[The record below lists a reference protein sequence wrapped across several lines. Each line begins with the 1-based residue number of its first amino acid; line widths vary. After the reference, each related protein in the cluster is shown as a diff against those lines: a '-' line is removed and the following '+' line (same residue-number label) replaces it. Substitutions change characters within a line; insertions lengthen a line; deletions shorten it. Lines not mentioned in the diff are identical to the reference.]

1 MFLASEMNR
10 AGLLGWLFW
19 IILLSLLVFGIL
31 TLVIR
36 TPDDNSS
43 EQNSESLQT
52 IENETVPFYENRT
65 SGLNMAE
72 FQTGQ

>member
-1 MFLASEMNR
+1 MNR

-31 TLVIR
+31 TLVSR
-36 TPDDNSS
+36 TPADNSL

-52 IENETVPFYENRT
+52 AENETVPFYENGT
-65 SGLNMAE
+65 NELNRVE
-72 FQTGQ
+72 FQTYR